1 MTTLNQERSARRS
14 HARVFVTTVVAIA
27 AAVTLGLIAFALFT
41 DFPGEP
47 QGAADEAGAP
57 PEDVVR
63 SQREL
68 LNE

>member
-1 MTTLNQERSARRS
+1 
-14 HARVFVTTVVAIA
+14 VTTVVAIA

-41 DFPGEP
+41 DFPVEP
-47 QGAADEAGAP
+47 QGTADKAGAP

>member
-1 MTTLNQERSARRS
+1 M
-14 HARVFVTTVVAIA
+14 TTVVAIA

-41 DFPGEP
+41 DFPVES
-47 QGAADEAGAP
+47 QGTADKAGAP

>member
-1 MTTLNQERSARRS
+1 MTTLNEDRSARRS
-14 HARVFVTTVVAIA
+14 HARVFVTTVIAIA
-27 AAVTLGLIAFALFT
+27 AAVTLGLIAFVLFT

-47 QGAADEAGAP
+47 QGTANKAGAP